1 MGFKWRSDLSKKN
14 KIITNEDIDEI
25 VKVLKFLSDKITGQG
40 DIPPINLYGINNQGE
55 KTKIEVL
62 EKIQIETNYLYE
74 NNYCRQYEQT
84 GFESRNSLE
93 NTGRFLD
100 KQTTDLSGQYGIV
113 DLSVNSTYC
122 GSEYT
127 GDYSFHNITLC
138 NSNYSDVLSS
148 RTV

>member
-14 KIITNEDIDEI
+14 KVVTNEDIDEI

-40 DIPPINLYGINNQGE
+40 DIPPIDLDSISNQGE
-55 KTKIEVL
+55 KTRIEVL
-62 EKIQIETNYLYE
+62 EKIQLETDYLYE

-84 GFESRNSLE
+84 GYESRNSLE

-100 KQTTDLSGQYGIV
+100 RQITDLSGQYGVV
-113 DLSVNSTYC
+113 DLSANETYC
-122 GSEYT
+122 GAEWT
-127 GDYSFHNITLC
+127 GDYASNHSGLC
-138 NSNYSDVLSS
+138 NSNYVTVLGS